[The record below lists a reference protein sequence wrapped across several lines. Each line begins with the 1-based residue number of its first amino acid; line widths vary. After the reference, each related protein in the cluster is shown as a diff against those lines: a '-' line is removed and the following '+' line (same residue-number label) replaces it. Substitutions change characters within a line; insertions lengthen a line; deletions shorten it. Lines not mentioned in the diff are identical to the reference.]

1 MQWNEIMKTY
11 IQASGSAHF
20 PFEDSP
26 HAQSGQVVYGILN
39 QFIALVLLAVLAPLM
54 AMISITIRLSG
65 SQSIL
70 FAHHRVGQ
78 HGLLFRCFKFQT
90 MVDNAEQVLEELLAR
105 DPAAK
110 AQWLRDQKLENDPRI
125 TRIGHF
131 LRKSSLDELPQLLNV
146 LRGEMNLVGPRPIVV
161 RELERYGTEKRH
173 YLSVKPG
180 MTGLWQVSGRNLT
193 SYGQR
198 VQLDRQYV
206 IRRSVWL
213 DFYILARTVWV
224 VFSGHGAR

>member
-1 MQWNEIMKTY
+1 MKTL
-11 IQASGSAHF
+11 IKVNGTSHF

-26 HAQSGQVVYGILN
+26 HAQSGQLIYSLFN
-39 QFIALVLLAVLAPLM
+39 QLVALFLLLVLSPMLIA
-54 AMISITIRLSG
+54 ISIVIRLNG
-65 SQSIL
+65 TRSIL
-70 FAHHRVGQ
+70 FAHHRVGL
-78 HGLLFRCFKFQT
+78 HGALFRCFKFQT
-90 MVDNAEQVLEELLAR
+90 MVDNAEQVLEELLSRDSVAR
-105 DPAAK
+105 AE
-110 AQWLRDQKLENDPRI
+110 WMRDQKLENDPRI
-125 TRIGHF
+125 TPIGRF
-131 LRKSSLDELPQLLNV
+131 LRKSSLDELPQLINV

-206 IRRSVWL
+206 IRRSIWL
-213 DFYILARTVWV
+213 DINILVRTVWV
-224 VFSGHGAR
+224 VVSGHGAR

>member
-1 MQWNEIMKTY
+1 MKTFT
-11 IQASGSAHF
+11 QASGTTHY

-26 HAQSGQVVYGILN
+26 HAQPGQLIYGAFN
-39 QFIALVLLAVLAPLM
+39 QLCALLLLTALGPLM
-54 AMISITIRLSG
+54 IAISIAIRLSG
-65 SQSIL
+65 TRSVL

-78 HGLLFRCFKFQT
+78 NGLLFRCFKFQT
-90 MVDNAEQVLEELLAR
+90 MVDNAEQVLEALLER
-105 DPAAK
+105 DPVAK

-125 TRIGHF
+125 TAIGHF

-213 DFYILARTVWV
+213 DFYILFRTVWV
-224 VFSGHGAR
+224 VVSGHGAR